1 MPGLLAFATTA
12 LGWGAFPGS
21 TPQVSGFRAFRGV
34 ALLPWAVQLAQR
46 GAAAPLPSPPCHPLQ
61 DIGSGNCVVH
71 NTLLFDHPQKS
82 VLYAPFRFHPQPPFW
97 SPSNRNLEGIG
108 GAALRFSAAP
118 SLATMLP
125 LARQALRG

>member
-1 MPGLLAFATTA
+1 MQRAHPQAFDEMVAGLRYGAITVNVPGLLAFATTA

-21 TPQVSGFRAFRGV
+21 TPQ
-34 ALLPWAVQLAQR
+34 
-46 GAAAPLPSPPCHPLQ
+46 

-71 NTLLFDHPQKS
+71 NTHLYDHPQKS

-108 GAALRFSAAP
+108 MAALQFSARP
-118 SLATMLP
+118 WLRTMLP
-125 LARQALRG
+125 LAQQALRG